1 MYVYNLVTNID
12 KDKVIFDFLVQGRNG
27 VALEK
32 SLRENYK
39 TDCKFYQVPAFKDNL
54 LASMKYLK
62 RLYRSKHY
70 DYVYVN
76 ASLSTDLYYVL
87 PFIIRFGKS
96 RVIVHSH
103 NSSLYGKEK
112 QHYCFQWLPKL
123 CAGVKLTC
131 SDKAAEWMFGS
142 SEGVRIIHN
151 GIDTEKFRFS
161 EAYRAEIRQK
171 YDIDD
176 DTLVIGHVGRLM
188 YQKNQEFLIRIMADM
203 KKRGIRAR
211 LLLVGEGEDRNK
223 LEKLVKDNNLT
234 EYVIFCGQ
242 QKETEKYYSAFDVF
256 AMPSHYEGLPI
267 VGIEAQA
274 SGLPCIFSDK
284 IDRQVLLIDQADMI
298 DLNSGAEYWRI
309 LIEDAPKVSAINR
322 EAYAEVIGNME
333 FGIKGVA
340 EEIEDLL
347 MKQYKS
353 PSGAWET

>member
-1 MYVYNLVTNID
+1 
-12 KDKVIFDFLVQGRNG
+12 
-27 VALEK
+27 
-32 SLRENYK
+32 
-39 TDCKFYQVPAFKDNL
+39 
-54 LASMKYLK
+54 
-62 RLYRSKHY
+62 
-70 DYVYVN
+70 
-76 ASLSTDLYYVL
+76 
-87 PFIIRFGKS
+87 
-96 RVIVHSH
+96 
-103 NSSLYGKEK
+103 
-112 QHYCFQWLPKL
+112 
-123 CAGVKLTC
+123 
-131 SDKAAEWMFGS
+131 MFGS